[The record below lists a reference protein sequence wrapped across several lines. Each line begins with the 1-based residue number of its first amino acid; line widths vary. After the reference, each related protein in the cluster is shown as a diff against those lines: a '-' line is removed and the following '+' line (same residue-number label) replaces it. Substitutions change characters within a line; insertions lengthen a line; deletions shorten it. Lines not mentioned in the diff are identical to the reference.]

1 MNSNEISDQ
10 KTSSLAS
17 TMAQMTATPDLAA
30 TMQARA
36 DVVSQTQE
44 KLATAEQIASVNA
57 TKEARLRSYFSE
69 DLRASGQN
77 YPGHSE

>member
-17 TMAQMTATPDLAA
+17 SMAQMTAPPDLAA

-36 DVVSQTQE
+36 DVVRQIQE
-44 KLATAEQIASVNA
+44 NAAGAARTARENAS
-57 TKEARLRSYFSE
+57 KEARLR
-69 DLRASGQN
+69 L
-77 YPGHSE
+77 